1 MVVFRLLL
9 NDRGY
14 VVFLNSFIEFK
25 LFFLL
30 HTESVFFCSPYSEKK
45 LLLKISHL
53 SCLTAFNTEKTKQGK
68 LWTTYYSLLLI
79 FFTTPVRW

>member
-1 MVVFRLLL
+1 M
-9 NDRGY
+9 
-14 VVFLNSFIEFK
+14 IEDM
-25 LFFLL
+25 LFFSIRSLNL
-30 HTESVFFCSPYSEKK
+30 SFFLTSHRKRMFCSPYFEKK
-45 LLLKISHL
+45 KNAIKNNSHL